1 MLPSFQDG
9 RAKSTGVSIRICYK
23 ISTRYG
29 ILHPELHNPGGGG
42 SYPGSSPGPQAD
54 ATFSL
59 LTVPAQINSA
69 PRPTWRHLSHRR
81 LQTYPSPLTP
91 QNTLLA
97 APLPT
102 WLSNPVVTRLL
113 SIPVS
118 GTAEESHI
126 FSEAPHQAPNHVLV
140 NEYTPGQGIFPH
152 EDGSAY
158 HPVVATVSLGSH
170 VVLDVY
176 AKKPN
181 ESGEREENCR
191 WRILQEPRSLLI
203 TTGSLYQ
210 DHLHGI
216 VETEVDK
223 NLDGK
228 GVANWDLVGQKKDF
242 EDGAKKRETR
252 VSLTFR
258 DVLKVKR
265 LGKGLSFLG
274 K

>member
-1 MLPSFQDG
+1 MEEPNLPESLSEVAITSVPDSAYYIPNFITQ
-9 RAKSTGVSIRICYK
+9 AEEEV
-23 ISTRYG
+23 
-29 ILHPELHNPGGGG
+29 ILEKVLSEAN
-42 SYPGSSPGPQAD
+42 
-54 ATFSL
+54 ATVCL

-81 LQTYPSPLTP
+81 LQTYPCTLTP
-91 QNTLLA
+91 QNALLA
-97 APLPT
+97 AALPT
-102 WLSNPVVTRLL
+102 WLSDPVVPRLL

-118 GTAEESHI
+118 NATEKSHI
-126 FSEAPHQAPNHVLV
+126 FSESPHQAPNHVLV
-140 NEYTPGQGIFPH
+140 NEYAPGQGIFPH

-170 VVLDVY
+170 IVLDIY
-176 AKKPN
+176 AKKHG
-181 ESGEREENCR
+181 ESRETEEKHR

-203 TTGSLYQ
+203 TAGALYR

-216 VETEVDK
+216 AETTADEDLNK
-223 NLDGK
+223 N
-228 GVANWDLVGQKKDF
+228 GVVNWNLVGGKEDF
-242 EDGAKKRETR
+242 ADGAKKRETR

-258 DVLKVKR
+258 DVLKVKK